1 MEILIRDIRH
11 GVRQLRSAPGI
22 TAVAVLCIAL
32 GVGANT
38 AIFSLVNAMLLRP
51 IAGVADPGELVEA
64 GRHHRQ
70 PNRSPPPR
78 LMKQEGTRVAPR
90 Q

>member
-38 AIFSLVNAMLLRP
+38 AIFSLSPLDPLTYTTVLLLLALVVLLANLVPARAATTVNPTEALRH
-51 IAGVADPGELVEA
+51 G
-64 GRHHRQ
+64 
-70 PNRSPPPR
+70 
-78 LMKQEGTRVAPR
+78 
-90 Q
+90 